1 MAWTEGATGARCP
14 NSTLSKGRAFDN
26 TANIFTWMNMAEFE
40 NNLKPIAAFQP
51 DERRLIVMG
60 VKGIMKKKNRI
71 NVFITLL
78 MLLLGGFLVVD
89 GFHLN
94 PPAYAKT
101 TDVIAVPGS
110 FSRLAEMASP
120 AVVNIRTVKTIKGG
134 GPVFR
139 NFRRNP
145 HGGEDPFKDFF
156 EKFFGEDTQ
165 REFKQP
171 SLGSGFIIDK
181 KGFVVTNNHVI
192 QDADQIKV
200 KLGGDTEYDAEV
212 VGRDA
217 NTDLALLKIKTGKDL
232 PFLKL
237 GDSDKLEIGQWVV
250 AIGSP
255 FGLERTV
262 TAGIVSAK
270 GRVIGSGPY
279 DNFIQTDASINPG
292 NSGGPLINMQGE
304 VVGINTAIIAA
315 GRGIGFAIPVNLAE
329 KIIVQLKSEGEVTR
343 GWLGVAIQ
351 DLTSEMAEYYGL
363 KDRKGVLVAD
373 VFKGDPADKAGI
385 QPKDIILEVNDNQ
398 IETSRELTAMIA
410 DLKVGE
416 DAKVEVFRN
425 GKIKTF
431 QIKLAKRDDQRLASR
446 PTPSEPE
453 EEKFGIRVAEL
464 TPEIIQRF
472 GIDDTKGVIV
482 INVEAD
488 GKGAEAGVQMGDIIK
503 EINHRIVESV
513 KDYTAAMDKIK
524 DDESV
529 NLFIWRKNAGFMV
542 VKLNK

>member
-1 MAWTEGATGARCP
+1 MDAMATR
-14 NSTLSKGRAFDN
+14 
-26 TANIFTWMNMAEFE
+26 
-40 NNLKPIAAFQP
+40 
-51 DERRLIVMG
+51 
-60 VKGIMKKKNRI
+60 KKKSRI
-71 NVFITLL
+71 DVRIILL
-78 MLLLGGFLVVD
+78 ILLGGFFIVA
-89 GFHLN
+89 GFYFN
-94 PPAYAKT
+94 PSAYAKT
-101 TDVIAVPGS
+101 TDVMMVPGS

-181 KGFVVTNNHVI
+181 EGFVVTNNHVI
-192 QDADQIKV
+192 QDAEQIKV

-237 GDSDKLEIGQWVV
+237 GDSDEV

-315 GRGIGFAIPVNLAE
+315 GQGIGFAIPINLSK
-329 KIIVQLKSEGEVTR
+329 KIIAQLKSEGEVTR

-351 DLTSEMAEYYGL
+351 DLTGEMAEYYGL

-373 VFKGDPADKAGI
+373 VFKGDPADEAGI
-385 QPKDIILEVNDNQ
+385 QAKDIILEVNGHK
-398 IETSRELTAMIA
+398 IETSRQLTAMIA

-416 DAKVEVFRN
+416 AAKVDVFRN
-425 GKIKTF
+425 GKLKTF
-431 QIKLAKRDDQRLASR
+431 HIKLAKRDDQRMASR
-446 PTPSEPE
+446 STPRERE

-464 TPEIIQRF
+464 TPEITQRF
-472 GIDDTKGVIV
+472 GIGDITGVIV
-482 INVEAD
+482 IDVESD

-503 EINHRIVESV
+503 EINHRIIESV
-513 KDYTAAMDKIK
+513 KDYTTAMDKIK

-542 VKLNK
+542 IKLNK